1 MKMSYK
7 LSLIIASIVS
17 ISVVILLITFDFYN
31 YNYNEKVI
39 YQNIENNTTFISG
52 QIDDKLIDLIL
63 LSRTIG
69 NIDSLKEDLNDSNTE
84 FENLSILD
92 RDTLITDLNNTWI
105 ETSDINDPF
114 IQDRMN
120 NDFALFLESLE
131 ELDPDLYGEAF
142 ITNKFGVMIS
152 TSSKLTTLAHF
163 DKYWWQ
169 GAYNDGEGLI
179 FLDDRGFDESVG
191 GYVLG
196 IVVPIYDNDEIIGIL
211 KVNFNIENIL
221 SSTMADMISTD
232 KFGEFE
238 IVRSKGLIVSKEG
251 ITPLSESIEENL
263 LSVLLINEIT
273 SGKVNIDNE
282 DYIYCSKPIEITLDN
297 DEIVFGGSFDS
308 VDHSLGNLGE
318 HWNVIYT
325 ISDENAN
332 IATHETLIT
341 MIYGSSIL
349 IVITIIISII
359 VANRFSKPIVK
370 LQIFVKKFGLG
381 DFSLRIEKTSND
393 EIGVLTESFN
403 EMADNMDKTL
413 ISKNIL
419 EKEIKEKEILEM
431 KLIEMSRIDVLTS
444 IYNRRAFN
452 DFYNSYYERAIRYK
466 EDLAVIIFDIDDF
479 KLVNDEYGHLIGDK
493 VLIKL
498 SLELTKLLRVTDI
511 FARWGGEEFIILA
524 PNIKNGKV
532 LEFSER
538 IRKHV
543 ANIDFEIGESI
554 TISLGIGILE
564 SNDTKDSILKK
575 ADDAL
580 YKAKSEGKNATMII
594 K

>member
-1 MKMSYK
+1 MSYK

>member
-1 MKMSYK
+1 MTYK
-7 LSLIIASIVS
+7 LSLIIATIVS
-17 ISVVILLITFDFYN
+17 ISMVILLITFDFYN
-31 YNYNEKVI
+31 HNSNEKVI
-39 YQNIENNTTFISG
+39 YQNINNNTTFISG
-52 QIDDKLIDLIL
+52 QIDGKLTDLIL

-92 RDTLITDLNNTWI
+92 RDTLITDLNNTWM

-120 NDFALFLESLE
+120 NDSALFLKSLE
-131 ELDPDLYGEAF
+131 ELDSDLYGEAF

-152 TSSKLTTLAHF
+152 TSGQLTTLAHY

-169 GAYNDGEGLI
+169 GAYNDGEGI
-179 FLDDRGFDESVG
+179 VFLDDRGFDESVG

-196 IVVPIYDNDEIIGIL
+196 IVVPVYDNNEIIGML

-221 SSTMADMISTD
+221 SSTMSNMSSTETL
-232 KFGEFE
+232 GEFS
-238 IVRSKGLIVSKEG
+238 IVRSQGLIVSKEG

-282 DYIYCSKPIEITLDN
+282 NYYYSSMPIEITLDN
-297 DEIVFGGSFDS
+297 DEVMFGGSFDS
-308 VDHSLGNLGE
+308 VDHSQGNLGE
-318 HWNVIYT
+318 HWNVIYI
-325 ISDENAN
+325 ISDEDAN
-332 IATHETLIT
+332 IAVHEVLIT

-349 IVITIIISII
+349 IVIIIIISIV

-370 LQIFVKKFGLG
+370 LKSFVKEFGSG
-381 DFSLRIEKTSND
+381 DFTVRIKNYSND
-393 EIGVLTESFN
+393 EIGVLTQAFN
-403 EMADNMDKTL
+403 DMADNLDNSL

-419 EKEIKEKEILEM
+419 EKEIKEKEILEL
-431 KLIEMSRIDVLTS
+431 KLIEMSQTDELTN

-452 DFYNSYYERAIRYK
+452 DYYDIYYERAIRYK
-466 EDLAVIIFDIDDF
+466 EDLAVIILDIDDF
-479 KLVNDEYGHLIGDK
+479 KLVNDKHGHLIGDN

-498 SLELTKLLRVTDI
+498 STQLKKLLRVTDI
-511 FARWGGEEFIILA
+511 FARWGGEEFIILV
-524 PNIKNGKV
+524 PNTKNGQV
-532 LEFSER
+532 MEFSER

-543 ANIDFEIGESI
+543 ANIDFDIGESV
-554 TISLGIGILE
+554 TISLGIGMLE
-564 SNDTKDSILKK
+564 SNDTKDLILKK

-580 YKAKSEGKNATMII
+580 YKAKSQGKNKSVIL
-594 K
+594 